1 MFEKLIV
8 KIMRRII
15 AVVLPQYHLHKDPQ
29 RKQKAK
35 EEVLKC

>member
-1 MFEKLIV
+1 MFEKLFVTIL
-8 KIMRRII
+8 KKLI